1 MESDNT
7 NTSVESPLIIGVV
20 DDNEKSSTTTNNS
33 HNKLPIV
40 RKLLTP
46 KEKNYIHKFIDSLKN
61 EKK

>member
-40 RKLLTP
+40 RKQLTP
-46 KEKNYIHKFIDSLKN
+46 KEKNYIHKFIDSLK
-61 EKK
+61 K

>member
-40 RKLLTP
+40 RKQLTP